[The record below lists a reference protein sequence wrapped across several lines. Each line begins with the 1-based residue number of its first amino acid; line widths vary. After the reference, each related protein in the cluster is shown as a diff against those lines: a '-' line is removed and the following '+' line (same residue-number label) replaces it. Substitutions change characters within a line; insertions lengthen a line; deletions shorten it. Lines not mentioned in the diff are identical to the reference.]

1 MKTEHRRKN
10 VVTHTINSINSI
22 SLFSGYGGLTA
33 GLSAVIPIKP
43 ALSVEREVS
52 VAAIMASRFADGTAP
67 SPLGGIWSDITTFD
81 PAPWRG
87 RIDLVEG
94 SPPCVSH
101 SQAGLQRGGAD
112 PREMSSEFVRVV
124 EGVDPSAIFV
134 ENVVNYKR
142 FWFDNVRPRL
152 QELGYE
158 IKEGLFSAEEV
169 GAPHKRDRFFALG
182 FKADRVFTGSPFDP
196 TQFVPDWRVPGF
208 VADDNDEHLH
218 SQQWIHGAEPDRA
231 SEELAIP
238 VLSGVGR
245 PGREAGGRTG
255 FTSVRP
261 GDGEKR
267 TVRPEATGSDELA
280 DHPKHGVQESRPAN
294 QEERNDTAPAPIG
307 NGPELADREC
317 IGTQGEAPGKQ
328 STEQGINYDGPEG
341 LPLFPPRPGDID
353 GWSRLLSRMPEV
365 EPSFCSDAHGR
376 RSWVGQSLRAIG
388 NAVVPLVASVAYWEL
403 ATMFIDSERRE
414 EGQL

>member
-1 MKTEHRRKN
+1 M
-10 VVTHTINSINSI
+10 VTHTINSI

-43 ALSVEREVS
+43 VLSVEREVS

-67 SPLGGIWSDITTFD
+67 SSLVWSDITTFD

-101 SQAGLQRGGAD
+101 SQAGLQRHGAD

-124 EGVDPSAIFV
+124 EGCDPSAIFV

-218 SQQWIHGAEPDRA
+218 SQQWIHGAEPDRE
-231 SEELAIP
+231 SEELGYPHGNGSTTLTGDDGEERSVPQTATQQEHRSPLSGGTSCELAIP

-245 PGREAGGRTG
+245 SGREAGGRTG

-261 GDGEKR
+261 GDGEKC

-307 NGPELADREC
+307 N
-317 IGTQGEAPGKQ
+317 
-328 STEQGINYDGPEG
+328 GPEG

-403 ATMFIDSERRE
+403 ATMLIDSERRE

>member
-10 VVTHTINSINSI
+10 VVTHTINSI

-43 ALSVEREVS
+43 ALCVEREVS

-218 SQQWIHGAEPDRA
+218 SQQWIHGAEPDRE
-231 SEELAIP
+231 SEELGIP

-267 TVRPEATGSDELA
+267 TVRPEATGSD
-280 DHPKHGVQESRPAN
+280 
-294 QEERNDTAPAPIG
+294 
-307 NGPELADREC
+307 ELADREC